1 LTSTINTHT
10 QTHVYVHATALALI
24 LHLFWSMI
32 LGKRVVLR
40 ETEGSKTRYRDNG
53 LLKMTLL
60 PLNDDFNLWL

>member
-1 LTSTINTHT
+1 
-10 QTHVYVHATALALI
+10 
-24 LHLFWSMI
+24 MI

-40 ETEGSKTRYRDNG
+40 ETEGSRARYRDNG